1 MLVPQSCERCGRSAK
16 RGGLSQVRA
25 GGSLWPFVPTSGI
38 SDGTFCEF
46 YIGFGTVGDHYICK
60 KSTV

>member
-1 MLVPQSCERCGRSAK
+1 MLREELVTGEERGSLQLLVPTR
-16 RGGLSQVRA
+16 
-25 GGSLWPFVPTSGI
+25 GI

-46 YIGFGTVGDHYICK
+46 YIGLRTFRDHYICK